1 MKMFSKRLWELLKDK
16 HLSQKE
22 LAEHLGI
29 TRQSVSQYINGVTEP
44 CLSRAWVIA
53 DFLGVSIDYLAGRSE
68 LKNNDEPSKKEL
80 EDKVK
85 QELLKKLLR

>member
-1 MKMFSKRLWELLKDK
+1 MSEFSKRLWELLKDK
-16 HLSQKE
+16 HLSQKD

-44 CLSRAWVIA
+44 CLSRAVVISS
-53 DFLGVSIDYLAGRSE
+53 FLGVSIDYLAGKSK
-68 LKNNDEPSKKEL
+68 LKRYDEPSKKEI

-85 QELLKKLLR
+85 EELLKALLK